1 MHQIQKPIVLV
12 TIFITMSSILIMQ
25 STSADVNTTDVE
37 IKCGGCPT
45 CGVPNPCGQL
55 PPPPPPPPSPPPPQT
70 PYTPNCPPPPGA
82 YKPPSSPQGWP
93 WYITGPPASLYP
105 VDPQYIPSMAGRES
119 PASAVVMGCSA
130 LLGVLLFVGWF

>member
-1 MHQIQKPIVLV
+1 MYQIQKPIVLV

-45 CGVPNPCGQL
+45 CVVPNPCVPL
-55 PPPPPPPPSPPPPQT
+55 SPPPPPPPSPPPP
-70 PYTPNCPPPPGA
+70 PPRLPNCPPGSFRPP
-82 YKPPSSPQGWP
+82 SPQGWP

-105 VDPQYIPSMAGRES
+105 IDPQFMPSMAGRES
-119 PASAVVMGCSA
+119 PASAVVMGCSS
-130 LLGVLLFVGWF
+130 LLGVLLFVGWL